1 MPEAGSMSDGLVG
14 VAVAGLAAGLGV
26 AMPLGAVAALLI
38 REGMVG
44 GLRIGAAGAAG
55 VASVDVL
62 YCSAAL
68 TAGGVAAP
76 LVEAHRSWLW
86 VISGVVLVAIGLVQ
100 LRNALT
106 AEPEPDT
113 EPGPRTSPARC
124 YLRFVGVTL
133 LNPMTLVYFTALA
146 GIAGIAGIPGPTGSG
161 PTAPIVFTVAV
172 ALASLGWQLLLVIFG
187 SVLAGE
193 RLRTWARPIGL
204 VAALIVIV
212 LGSMVGFR
220 GLAAAPA

>member
-106 AEPEPDT
+106 AEPEPDS

-146 GIAGIAGIPGPTGSG
+146 GIAGIAGPTGSG
-161 PTAPIVFTVAV
+161 PAAPIVFTVAV

-212 LGSMVGFR
+212 LGAMVGFR